1 MEKINGIK
9 VNDAV
14 NVKIDAFGND
24 DNKFMSGK
32 VKSIGD
38 LTVNL
43 DGIGAAYKVEIV
55 LDKLPDDIKI
65 GMEGNCD
72 IIIGKR
78 TVLDYF
84 LEPFIEGLEGS
95 LKEE

>member
-1 MEKINGIK
+1 MRQDIIVIK
-9 VNDAV
+9 EQLI
-14 NVKIDAFGND
+14 KSTSFGL
-24 DNKFMSGK
+24 S
-32 VKSIGD
+32 
-38 LTVNL
+38 THL

-55 LDKLPDDIKI
+55 LDKLPDEIKI

-84 LEPFIEGLEGS
+84 LEPFIEGIEGS
-95 LKEE
+95 LKED